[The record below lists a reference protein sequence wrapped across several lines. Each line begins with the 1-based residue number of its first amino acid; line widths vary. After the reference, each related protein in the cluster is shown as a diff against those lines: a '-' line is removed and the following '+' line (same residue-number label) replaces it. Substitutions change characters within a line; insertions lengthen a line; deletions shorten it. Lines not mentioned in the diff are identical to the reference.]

1 MNESQNPK
9 AVDWSARIGLST
21 AIYSVSAAFVL
32 FGIYRLSKGTL
43 NGSLVLPKC
52 LCLGSLSLYE
62 TAMLA
67 SVGLLV
73 LGRALKDE
81 AVCLVVLLGVLLG
94 ANAVVGLSV
103 TGSPG
108 VVIGFGSLSFGL
120 CLGIVWTLSQQI
132 KMALSK
138 PAMIGVCL
146 LQGLSLGLVPILNW
160 ALDEMIEVPGW
171 TISFL
176 AVEMLLAFLILA
188 KLKELDPKW
197 TPAAEEVPLLESR
210 GFGWAWVLLIALGG
224 VVQIWLLSWIYIKS
238 GSLCAFALAMLLL
251 LLIASLSE
259 LCRRHKDQSVLE
271 ALGVGIGCLILFS
284 QNWSQTPGLNLIE
297 KLGSPWLQLLLCG
310 VLCGLTAWRCRL
322 YSLAACSLGCLIGA
336 FCLSGGAQA
345 TGRALPWETVFCVL
359 AVVAWAAL
367 LWCRRSIFAIVAIFL
382 ALLALGNAYPF
393 PTFCYEHGFSVLG
406 ALFGLYSVLICLTW
420 LRCRDKL
427 DANWAWSGV
436 IGLILCNC
444 CGPLW
449 SNAWSALPS
458 LACVIFAVLLWRLA
472 AQKIMAAALAAS
484 LFVPLIRSNLIGD
497 GWLLIFSG
505 FGLLALGLKVSL
517 RPKDPDPEPPSATT
531 ENDQPPSQSDDGANQ
546 PLTPEQ
552 SQAVTDFLSGDQAPT
567 EGSPAPLKKTL
578 PKASH
583 HSDRRASPTPPEPG
597 YDGLISVAKFL
608 IIGFIILA
616 VLVAMLL
623 PAMGGVREK
632 SNVTKCKG
640 SLKQIGL
647 VMQSYFSDGTS
658 TAMPILKSFEV
669 SASNDGG
676 FGFDANMLQCCAA
689 RHDESTHYVWN
700 PKVSGSTWSIW
711 NNPNSALI
719 WDASPHRVNGKINAV
734 FGDGHVEEIS
744 VEMMQ
749 EMMR

>member
-1 MNESQNPK
+1 MNESQKPK

-67 SVGLLV
+67 SVCLLV

-120 CLGIVWTLSQQI
+120 CLGIVWTLSQRI

-146 LQGLSLGLVPILNW
+146 LQGLSLALVPILNW

-176 AVEMLLAFLILA
+176 AVEMLLAFLLLA

-197 TPAAEEVPLLESR
+197 IPAAEEVPLLESR

-271 ALGVGIGCLILFS
+271 AIGIGIGCLILVS
-284 QNWSQTPGLNLIE
+284 QSWGQSSGAGLINQ
-297 KLGSPWLQLLLCG
+297 LGSPWLQLLLCG
-310 VLCGLTAWRCRL
+310 VLSGLTAWRCRL
-322 YSLAACSLGCLIGA
+322 YSLAICSLGCLIGA
-336 FCLSGGAQA
+336 FWLSGGAQA
-345 TGRALPWETVFCVL
+345 TGKARPWETVFCVL
-359 AVVAWAAL
+359 AVVAWAAT
-367 LWCRRSIFAIVAIFL
+367 LWFRRSILAIVAIFL

-393 PTFCYEHGFSVLG
+393 RTFCYEHSFSVPG
-406 ALFGLYSVLICLTW
+406 ALIGLYSVLICLTW
-420 LRCRDKL
+420 LRCRDQL

-436 IGLILCNC
+436 IGLVLCNC

-458 LACVIFAVLLWRLA
+458 LTCVIFAILFWRLA
-472 AQKIMAAALAAS
+472 SQNIMAAALAAS

-517 RPKDPDPEPPSATT
+517 RPKDPDPEPPSAATPPDNGPEQNSKTPET
-531 ENDQPPSQSDDGANQ
+531 EPIPEEFVPPS
-546 PLTPEQ
+546 
-552 SQAVTDFLSGDQAPT
+552 
-567 EGSPAPLKKTL
+567 
-578 PKASH
+578 
-583 HSDRRASPTPPEPG
+583 
-597 YDGLISVAKFL
+597 LISAQDKANRILEQRHQHSSSRNLPSVSFIVAVAAVIF
-608 IIGFIILA
+608 ILA
-616 VLVAMLL
+616 AMLL
-623 PAMGGVREK
+623 PALGSVREK
-632 SNVTKCKG
+632 ANVTKCKG

-658 TAMPILKSFEV
+658 TAMPSLKSFEV

-676 FGFDANMLQCCAA
+676 FGFDANMLSCPAM
-689 RHDESTHYVWN
+689 HDGPCLDYVWN
-700 PKVSGSTWSIW
+700 PKLSGSKYADW
-711 NNPNSALI
+711 NNSNSALI

-734 FGDGHVEEIS
+734 FGDGHVEELTP
-744 VEMMQ
+744 ERLL
-749 EMMR
+749 ELTK

>member
-1 MNESQNPK
+1 MNESQKPK
-9 AVDWSARIGLST
+9 VVDWSARIGLST

-43 NGSLVLPKC
+43 NGTQALPKC

-62 TAMLA
+62 LAMLA
-67 SVGLLV
+67 SVCLLV

-94 ANAVVGLSV
+94 ANAVVELAV

-120 CLGIVWTLSQQI
+120 CLGIVWTLSQRI
-132 KMALSK
+132 KMALTK
-138 PAMIGVCL
+138 PAMIGLCL
-146 LQGLSLGLVPILNW
+146 LQGLSLALVPILHW

-176 AVEMLLAFLILA
+176 AMEMLLAFLLLA
-188 KLKELDPKW
+188 KLKEIDPKW

-210 GFGWAWVLLIALGG
+210 GLGWTWVLLIGLGG
-224 VVQIWLLSWIYIKS
+224 VVQIWLLSWIYIKD
-238 GSLCAFALAMLLL
+238 GRLCAFALAELLL

-284 QNWSQTPGLNLIE
+284 QNWSQTSGVNLIE
-297 KLGSPWLQLLLCG
+297 KMGSPWLHLLLCG
-310 VLCGLTAWRCRL
+310 ILSGLTAWRCRL
-322 YSLAACSLGCLIGA
+322 YSLAICSLGCLIGA
-336 FCLSGGAQA
+336 FWLSGGAQA
-345 TGRALPWETVFCVL
+345 TGKALPWETVFCVL
-359 AVVAWAAL
+359 AVVAWLAAL
-367 LWCRRSIFAIVAIFL
+367 RFHRGLWAIAAIFAFL
-382 ALLALGNAYPF
+382 PLLGNHHGYG
-393 PTFCYEHGFSVLG
+393 TFTYDHGISRMG
-406 ALFGLYSVLICLTW
+406 ILFGLYSVLISLTW
-420 LRCRDKL
+420 LRCRDL
-427 DANWAWSGV
+427 DPNWAWSGV

-449 SNAWSALPS
+449 SDAWSALPS
-458 LACVIFAVLLWRLA
+458 LVCVIFATLFWRLA

-497 GWLLIFSG
+497 GWLLIFTG

-517 RPKDPDPEPPSATT
+517 RPKDPDPEPPSAAT
-531 ENDQPPSQSDDGANQ
+531 ENDEPPSQSDDGAIQ

-552 SQAVTDFLSGDQAPT
+552 SQAVTDFLSGDQAPA
-567 EGSPAPLKKTL
+567 EGSPAPLKNAATKTAHNSN
-578 PKASH
+578 K
-583 HSDRRASPTPPEPG
+583 RASPTPPESG
-597 YDGLISVAKFL
+597 FDGLISVAKFL

-616 VLVAMLL
+616 ILAAMLL

-632 SNVTKCKG
+632 ANVTKCK
-640 SLKQIGL
+640 SNLKIMGL
-647 VMQSYFSDGTS
+647 CIQSYYSDGTS
-658 TAMPILKSFEV
+658 TAMPILKRYEV
-669 SASNDGG
+669 DIHNDGG
-676 FGFDANMLQCCAA
+676 FGFDVNMLSCPAA

-700 PKVSGSTWSIW
+700 PKVSGSTWAIW

-734 FGDGHVEEIS
+734 FGDGHVGEIS
-744 VEMMQ
+744 VERMQ